1 MGTGK
6 NPVMNEI
13 ADLYLQ
19 LGSAGFIAILFGFM
33 IYNLIQSQKEQS
45 EDLEEIK
52 QSIHKMESVIDQ
64 LMGVSVKLIDRHNR
78 GDEKREEFWREIS
91 DDLSFIKAKLS
102 NGHGGR

>member
-1 MGTGK
+1 MT
-6 NPVMNEI
+6 EI

-19 LGSAGFIAILFGFM
+19 LGSAGFIAVLFGFM

-52 QSIHKMESVIDQ
+52 QSIHKMESVLDSAMQIN
-64 LMGVSVKLIDRHNR
+64 VKLIDRHNR

-91 DDLSFIKAKLS
+91 DDLSFIKAKLT
-102 NGHGGR
+102 NGGGSR

>member
-1 MGTGK
+1 MTD
-6 NPVMNEI
+6 I

-19 LGSAGFIAILFGFM
+19 LGSAGFIAVLFGFM

-45 EDLEEIK
+45 DDLESIK
-52 QSIHKMESVIDQ
+52 QSISKIETQIANIQNISI
-64 LMGVSVKLIDRHNR
+64 KLVDRMNR

-102 NGHGGR
+102 NGRR